1 MNSGMGMWANIIP
14 GTFVPT
20 MASKT
25 RRGLLI
31 PLDLSGHY
39 ICVVVSG
46 MLLVSSTTTPIPG
59 IEAPRL
65 SNFLAGAVIYLADIV
80 AHAVGRPVLVSG
92 YLARNGKAM
101 AQRFVDFHLI
111 VF

>member
-1 MNSGMGMWANIIP
+1 
-14 GTFVPT
+14 
-20 MASKT
+20 MAS
-25 RRGLLI
+25 RPAEVFLI

-46 MLLVSSTTTPIPG
+46 NVVGVVNHNADTR
-59 IEAPRL
+59 IEAPKIEL
-65 SNFLAGAVIYLADIV
+65 NFLAGAVIYLADIV
-80 AHAVGRPVLVSG
+80 AHAVGRPVLVGG